1 MHWVDLNFA
10 KILSFRGAMKR
21 CERAVYFQHFPAD
34 FVTNTVANFSQA
46 FAAPAAMA
54 PSDGELLLGRQALP
68 WENMRN
74 NTRAHTFCRVQRFCN
89 ILRYD
94 FIAVYIQLNSI
105 LRHIKTT
112 PHSF

>member
-1 MHWVDLNFA
+1 MHWADLNFA

-46 FAAPAAMA
+46 FAAPTAMA

-68 WENMRN
+68 WEYMRN
-74 NTRAHTFCRVQRFCN
+74 NTRAHTSVECN
-89 ILRYD
+89 VFVISYGMILLQCTY
-94 FIAVYIQLNSI
+94 N
-105 LRHIKTT
+105 
-112 PHSF
+112 